1 MSPYEYIDEKIENH
15 IHDGNFALRV
25 NFPDLF
31 LYTEP
36 VNVQSAT
43 IATTGNTD
51 TYLIA
56 PRNMNL
62 SKVFFSGTTA
72 LAADNSNY
80 ITWTITNLGQAG
92 AGTAVMLATLPA
104 GVNTTKATGGT
115 AIGANSKVTL
125 LVANSTVI
133 LGSQLGPINALQVIQ
148 GDRLLIRAAVTGT
161 LANTI
166 SFPVYMLIFN

>member
-1 MSPYEYIDEKIENH
+1 MSPYEYTDQEIESH

-36 VNVQSAT
+36 VNVPSAT

-56 PRNMNL
+56 PRSMTL
-62 SKVFFSGTTA
+62 STVDFSATTA
-72 LAADNSNY
+72 LATSNSNY

-92 AGTAVMLATLPA
+92 VGSAAMLATLPA

-115 AIGANSKVTL
+115 AIGANAIMALTL
-125 LVANSTVI
+125 ST
-133 LGSQLGPINALQVIQ
+133 GNALQVVQ

-161 LANTI
+161 LANTV
-166 SFPVYMLIFN
+166 SFPIYMLIFS